1 MQISDPTKIDVTVW
15 LHCNGLIELG
25 CEGEVQIQN
34 ITGTHAVTGKPLLK
48 RWCRSSFGALCLR
61 RDRYARAT
69 LLSALRCVEYQKCEN
84 SRRDPNR
91 NFHLR
96 LPLRL

>member
-1 MQISDPTKIDVTVW
+1 MQISDPTKIDVTVG

-25 CEGEVQIQN
+25 CESEVQIQK

-48 RWCRSSFGALCLR
+48 RWCRPGFRALRLR
-61 RDRYARAT
+61 LDPYARAS

-91 NFHLR
+91 NFHLL